1 LELQDHLAYLDGE
14 SRQLEVSSAAPL
26 YLGLLRLQEAGL
38 IRDDM
43 RPDAMLALI
52 WGALVGLFK
61 NERLGYVRLD
71 DATLRASADSL
82 FAGLIRPPSRRD
94 R

>member
-1 LELQDHLAYLDGE
+1 
-14 SRQLEVSSAAPL
+14 
-26 YLGLLRLQEAGL
+26 
-38 IRDDM
+38 
-43 RPDAMLALI
+43 MLALI